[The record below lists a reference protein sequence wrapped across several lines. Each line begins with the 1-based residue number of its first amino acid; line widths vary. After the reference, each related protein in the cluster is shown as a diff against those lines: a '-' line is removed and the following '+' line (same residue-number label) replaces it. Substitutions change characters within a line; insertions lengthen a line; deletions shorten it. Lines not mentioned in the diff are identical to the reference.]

1 MPLRAPRTQI
11 APWRQRVEQDPYDG
25 EAWQALIAELAALPS
40 SPELLLERRA
50 LYDEFLT
57 HFPTAVSFIYPGTWA
72 PASDASITPVH
83 VHTMRCYQV
92 PIQCKQKNTACDFAN
107 N

>member
-1 MPLRAPRTQI
+1 MPLVVCRVVELVDVNGVRSGRPPRLPARTQI
-11 APWRQRVEQDPYDG
+11 APWRKRVEQDSYDG

-57 HFPTAVSFIYPGTWA
+57 HFPTAVSSHPG
-72 PASDASITPVH
+72 
-83 VHTMRCYQV
+83 
-92 PIQCKQKNTACDFAN
+92 
-107 N
+107 